1 MAAATNRA
9 PIGGTLTPAKADAR
23 GWGWQVKASINPATP
38 RPFYNKAKELL
49 FQDKQIT
56 SYTISTY
63 NPDLY
68 CEVAQALRLHLVRDA
83 AQHDVVRRGAPD
95 AAGVPGRDGAA
106 PMIRMPDALE
116 SSIQKATDLGAIGV
130 IVPTVDDALEARDAA
145 RFSRYPPFGR
155 RSSGGGSFGQV
166 WPELNYRATVNDNM
180 LVVVMIET
188 LEGVANAEE
197 IAATHGVD
205 VVLIGNNDLSSFS
218 GWAQNDPR
226 YQDALIKVHDAA
238 LKYGK
243 YFGNAGAQYLNG
255 YVLSADTR
263 MVQNGPAR
271 DGWTPP
277 ARRRRRGGAARRRQD
292 AVAATARPSPMRS
305 RSSGSREA
313 SPRPSAPRSAG
324 PRRGS
329 AGSGGRQVDASGD
342 GVCVAGSPCWRALT
356 LPRSSRGL
364 SGPAC
369 TRRNRPRPARRSTS
383 SGARAVTVTTWPA
396 SSGRPRSAGGTFLES
411 WHGKDLRRLL
421 ERIDAMPPAAPNSL
435 SSAEAVAVLAF
446 LLRASEM
453 PSGPTALPA
462 DRAQLAGS
470 RSNGSA

>member
-1 MAAATNRA
+1 MRGRQSVAAACLAAGFVLALEAAQGPGPARGA
-9 PIGGTLTPAKADAR
+9 GAGSAGAAGKLIGGTLTPAVPDAR

-68 CEVAQALRLHLVRDA
+68 CEVGKHFDYIWFEM
-83 AQHDVVRRGAPD
+83 QHSTMSWDEVRRMILACV
-95 AAGVPGRDGAA
+95 GVGAA

-116 SSIQKATDLGAIGV
+116 SSIQKATDLGAIGI

-166 WPELNYRATVNDNM
+166 WPGVNYRATINDNM
-180 LVVVMIET
+180 LVTVMIET
-188 LEGVANAEE
+188 LEGVASAEE

-205 VVLIGNNDLSSFS
+205 VVILGNNDLSSFS

-226 YQDALIKVHDAA
+226 YQDALVKVHDAA

-277 ARRRRRGGAARRRQD
+277 ARGGGA
-292 AVAATARPSPMRS
+292 
-305 RSSGSREA
+305 G
-313 SPRPSAPRSAG
+313 
-324 PRRGS
+324 RG
-329 AGSGGRQVDASGD
+329 
-342 GVCVAGSPCWRALT
+342 
-356 LPRSSRGL
+356 
-364 SGPAC
+364 
-369 TRRNRPRPARRSTS
+369 
-383 SGARAVTVTTWPA
+383 
-396 SSGRPRSAGGTFLES
+396 
-411 WHGKDLRRLL
+411 
-421 ERIDAMPPAAPNSL
+421 PAAPAPGRGRGDSTPEPDSEPVIGL
-435 SSAEAVAVLAF
+435 PGSVPPGTSA
-446 LLRASEM
+446 
-453 PSGPTALPA
+453 PA
-462 DRAQLAGS
+462 PGRGRGQ
-470 RSNGSA
+470 

>member
-1 MAAATNRA
+1 MKFLRVLVAVSLTAGFAMVQAEQAPSSTPAATPGQGSGGRQGGGRTGGA
-9 PIGGTLTPAKADAR
+9 ADGKLIGGTLTPAKPDAR

-56 SYTISTY
+56 SYTIATY
-63 NPDLY
+63 NPESY
-68 CEVAQALRLHLVRDA
+68 CEIAKHYDYIWFEM
-83 AQHDVVRRGAPD
+83 QHSTMSYDEVRRMILTCP
-95 AAGVPGRDGAA
+95 GVGAA
-106 PMIRMPDALE
+106 PMVRTSDALE
-116 SSIQKATDLGAIGV
+116 STIQKVTDLGAIGV

-155 RSSGGGSFGQV
+155 RSSGGGSFNQV
-166 WPELNYRATVNDNM
+166 WPGVNYRATVNDNM
-180 LVVVMIET
+180 LVTVMIET

-218 GWAQNDPR
+218 GWSQNDPR

-277 ARRRRRGGAARRRQD
+277 ARGGGPGRGAAPAGRGRGDAVPEPEAEPVIGLPGTAQPGTSTPAPGRGGQ
-292 AVAATARPSPMRS
+292 
-305 RSSGSREA
+305 
-313 SPRPSAPRSAG
+313 
-324 PRRGS
+324 
-329 AGSGGRQVDASGD
+329 
-342 GVCVAGSPCWRALT
+342 
-356 LPRSSRGL
+356 
-364 SGPAC
+364 
-369 TRRNRPRPARRSTS
+369 
-383 SGARAVTVTTWPA
+383 
-396 SSGRPRSAGGTFLES
+396 
-411 WHGKDLRRLL
+411 GK
-421 ERIDAMPPAAPNSL
+421 
-435 SSAEAVAVLAF
+435 
-446 LLRASEM
+446 
-453 PSGPTALPA
+453 
-462 DRAQLAGS
+462 
-470 RSNGSA
+470 